1 MTLQRAILSRG
12 LSNGTSPSRGY
23 RAILD
28 GLAVAV
34 QQKVAFK
41 DSVTITIH
49 KAVDQKLGIKP
60 TATDKIDAVI
70 RRTVTQKLGIK
81 PKARPTR
88 FPKVVTQKLGIKPK
102 ATVSTGTSISVD
114 QKVAIKPDGT
124 KSLRLAREVSQKLR
138 INAVPHI
145 VRSLFIT
152 VEQKVGI
159 RDEVH
164 LSRKFVNITKKAF
177 RIFKVITDTTRY
189 RT

>member
-60 TATDKIDAVI
+60 TATDKIDSVI

-88 FPKVVTQKLGIKPK
+88 FPKVVTQVLRIKPR
-102 ATVSTGTSISVD
+102 ATIGTTISVD
-114 QKVAIKPDGT
+114 QKVGIKPHGT
-124 KSLRLAREVSQKLR
+124 ALNKVKKD
-138 INAVPHI
+138 
-145 VRSLFIT
+145 
-152 VEQKVGI
+152 VEQKLSIKAIPSVVRTIHRNVKQTLGMKG
-159 RDEVH
+159 EVH